1 MNLQL
6 HCELGIV
13 VMQNSTLYQVT
24 PLFAPSTGNQ
34 FSKSITKTKSNYFLF
49 PSICRMCV
57 PLSSYSSTYASV
69 WASVHVYRDVWSW
82 STSQMPSSKGWLFLA
97 FSALLTHIQYMACMN
112 RTETKCVPAYG
123 RSGYKAVQIFFFGE
137 VTGLNQKLNFNTVAC
152 EDFASGAWFPPFYN
166 EAVLDS
172 PAEAVML
179 KQPPTS
185 ACFA

>member
-1 MNLQL
+1 MFELVIVRYSMNLQV

-69 WASVHVYRDVWSW
+69 WASVHVYRDV
-82 STSQMPSSKGWLFLA
+82 
-97 FSALLTHIQYMACMN
+97 
-112 RTETKCVPAYG
+112 
-123 RSGYKAVQIFFFGE
+123 
-137 VTGLNQKLNFNTVAC
+137 
-152 EDFASGAWFPPFYN
+152 
-166 EAVLDS
+166 
-172 PAEAVML
+172 
-179 KQPPTS
+179 
-185 ACFA
+185 